1 MIHHSARWAGRIL
14 LVAAVVAF
22 GQTKSI
28 LVIRPAGTNFEEAR
42 KGIGETLGA
51 TFVLQDVVVGKE
63 TTSDDVAK
71 IWKTAAPK
79 LVVVMDNRSIAL
91 FREVR
96 EKNGD
101 TAVPAVAIMGV
112 RVDAAINGLRN
123 SVGIN
128 YEIPAVTTLIN
139 LRSILKT
146 PVAKAAMVYRAS
158 WEDMFERN
166 AKFCK
171 GENIELV
178 GKKIPDGSD
187 PAAGL
192 DAALKELSKDPSIDA
207 LVVINDNFFLN
218 VSLLKKVWLPGLSGW
233 KRPVIVGVESL
244 VKPELKFGNFA
255 ILPDHYALGSQAA
268 GLIQELEDAQWKV
281 DDAKTDQ
288 PLSVI
293 KVLNLRGMSDCCKVR
308 DDKKSEI
315 DKVLD

>member
-1 MIHHSARWAGRIL
+1 MIHQTVRLAGCIL
-14 LVAAVVAF
+14 LVAANIAL
-22 GQTKSI
+22 GQSKSI

-42 KGIGETLGA
+42 KGIAETLGP

-63 TTSDDVAK
+63 TTTEDVAK
-71 IWKTAAPK
+71 AWKGAAPK
-79 LVVVMDNRSIAL
+79 LVVAMDNRSIAL
-91 FREVR
+91 FRDVR

-112 RVDAAINGLRN
+112 RVDAAIGGIRN

-128 YEIPAVTTLIN
+128 YEIPAVTTLVN

-146 PVAKAAMVYRAS
+146 PVSKAAMVYRAS
-158 WEDMFERN
+158 WEDMYQRN

-178 GKKIPDGSD
+178 GKKIADGSD
-187 PAAGL
+187 PAASL
-192 DAALKELSKDPSIDA
+192 ETAIKELSKDPSIDA

-268 GLIQELEDAQWKV
+268 GLIQELEEAQWKV
-281 DDAKTDQ
+281 EEAKTDQ

-293 KVLNLRGMSDCCKVR
+293 KVLNLRGMNDCCKVQEE
-308 DDKKSEI
+308 KKSEI

>member
-1 MIHHSARWAGRIL
+1 MIHHSAFRAGRFL
-14 LVAAVVAF
+14 LVAAALAI

-28 LVIRPAGTNFEEAR
+28 LVIRPAGSNFEEAR
-42 KGIGETLGA
+42 KGIAETLGA
-51 TFVLQDVVVGKE
+51 GFVLQDVVVGKE
-63 TTSDDVAK
+63 TTPDDVAK
-71 IWKTAAPK
+71 AWKGASPK
-79 LVVVMDNRSIAL
+79 LIVTMDNRAITL

-96 EKNGD
+96 ERNGD

-112 RVDAAINGLRN
+112 RVDAAIGSIRN

-128 YEIPAVTTLIN
+128 YEIPAVTTLVN
-139 LRSILKT
+139 LRSLLKT

-158 WEDMFERN
+158 WEDMFQRN

-178 GKKIPDGSD
+178 GKKIPDGAD
-187 PAAGL
+187 PATSL
-192 DAALKELSKDPSIDA
+192 ETALKDLSKDASIDA
-207 LVVINDNFFLN
+207 MVVINDNFFLN
-218 VSLLKKVWLPGLSGW
+218 VALLKKVWLPGLSGW

-244 VKPELKFGNFA
+244 VKPELKFGSFA

-268 GLIQELEDAQWKV
+268 GLIQEIEEAQWKV
-281 DDAKTDQ
+281 GEAKTDQ

-293 KVLNLRGMSDCCKVR
+293 KVLNLRGMKDCCR
-308 DDKKSEI
+308 IQDEKKSEI